1 MNIWYDIT
9 NTPQVHFILAVK
21 KALFDRLEH
30 ESIITTREFSETTK
44 LLKQKTTEPF
54 IIIGEHKG
62 KNLAKKV
69 GGVLSRFM
77 DAYQNVQNFDFSISC
92 GSESAVW
99 SSSLKGKKSIAF
111 GDNDLA
117 KQWTYGLFVT
127 KAFFPDAIEEAI
139 LTRQGI
145 SKSKLIRYHGYKED
159 MYLADYH
166 PESFFLESIPFKSYV
181 VVRSENLQANY
192 INNNSARPITP
203 ILLQELSRAGYNIL
217 YLPRYSVDKAYA
229 DGVKNVYIPDKPL
242 NGLDACYY
250 SDAVLTGAG
259 TFAREAACLGVPSFS
274 FFAGKSLL
282 AVDKSMIKDGR
293 MFFSRDVSELMAKLK
308 TSART
313 DVDLSRSKAVQAEVI
328 SKLKEVIE
336 S

>member
-1 MNIWYDIT
+1 MKMNIWYDIT

-54 IIIGEHKG
+54 IIIGEQKG
-62 KNLAKKV
+62 KNLAKKM

-77 DAYQNVQNFDFSISC
+77 DAYQNVQNFDFCISC

-99 SSSLKGKKSIAF
+99 SSFLKGKKSIAF

-127 KAFFPDAIEEAI
+127 KAFFPDAIEEVI

-159 MYLADYH
+159 LYLADYH
-166 PESFFLESIPFKSYV
+166 PESSFLDSLPFKSYV
-181 VVRSENLQANY
+181 VVRPENLQANY
-192 INNNSARPITP
+192 INNKSARPITP
-203 ILLQELSRAGYNIL
+203 KMLQELSRPGYNIL
-217 YLPRYSVDKAYA
+217 
-229 DGVKNVYIPDKPL
+229 
-242 NGLDACYY
+242 
-250 SDAVLTGAG
+250 
-259 TFAREAACLGVPSFS
+259 
-274 FFAGKSLL
+274 
-282 AVDKSMIKDGR
+282 
-293 MFFSRDVSELMAKLK
+293 
-308 TSART
+308 
-313 DVDLSRSKAVQAEVI
+313 
-328 SKLKEVIE
+328 
-336 S
+336 